1 MKFSLA
7 AFLALLAVASAVER
21 VSVATPE
28 VGGAAHRDGGMNA
41 RGRRRRAAEHRNLKL
56 EMINSK

>member
-7 AFLALLAVASAVER
+7 VFVALFAVASAVER
-21 VSVATPE
+21 VSVAGPE

-41 RGRRRRAAEHRNLKL
+41 RGRRRRAAEQRKL
-56 EMINSK
+56 RMEKLQN